1 MNSPGSDWEESNR
14 NPDIVIISTSGE
26 HEERRKM
33 VSEQNAEQT
42 AEDQVHKIRKLLSET
57 GRKSSEQSLRSTV
70 SVLER
75 VGGAPE
81 LPEPLPDG
89 GSVELEEVEEVYGY

>member
-1 MNSPGSDWEESNR
+1 MNSPGSDWEESNK
-14 NPDIVIISTSGE
+14 NPDIVIISTSEE
-26 HEERRKM
+26 HEERGKT
-33 VSEQNAEQT
+33 VSEQNAE
-42 AEDQVHKIRKLLSET
+42 DQVDKIRKLLSET

-81 LPEPLPDG
+81 LPEPPPDG
-89 GSVELEEVEEVYGY
+89 GSVELEEVEEVCGY